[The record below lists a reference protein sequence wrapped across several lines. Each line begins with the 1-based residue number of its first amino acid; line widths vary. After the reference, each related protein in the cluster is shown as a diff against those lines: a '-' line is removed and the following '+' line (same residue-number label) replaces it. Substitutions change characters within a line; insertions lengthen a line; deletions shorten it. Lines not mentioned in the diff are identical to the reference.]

1 MKDSDKEEEK
11 KRLIGWNILIGI
23 AILCIS
29 YLIAFLSILKLSVKS
44 SIKSSINLFWP
55 IMFIGIILIILQA
68 IFLKIY

>member
-1 MKDSDKEEEK
+1 MKDSNEEE

-23 AILCIS
+23 VILYIS
-29 YLIAFLSILKLSVKS
+29 YLIAFSLSILKS
-44 SIKSSINLFWP
+44 STKLFWP

>member
-1 MKDSDKEEEK
+1 MKDSDKEE

-29 YLIAFLSILKLSVKS
+29 YLIAFLSILKS
-44 SIKSSINLFWP
+44 SIKLFWP